1 MSLFVLIL
9 AALVNIIVA
18 IYWEPYGFNISST
31 YLFNSRTTLTSIYS
45 KVKII
50 TNRYICCLGTPYHY
64 TIEKVNLILYIYLNK
79 LSKISEF
86 KKNASKTGGRPPPPF
101 PPDMPGDLVDVPVHC
116 VGILPSTWP
125 GNTTHPP
132 RNEVSGTW
140 PEATKSKPHP
150 PKKPLP
156 STYPGAYASAYPVKS
171 QSDQQGP
178 LSFI

>member
-1 MSLFVLIL
+1 M
-9 AALVNIIVA
+9 NI
-18 IYWEPYGFNISST
+18 
-31 YLFNSRTTLTSIYS
+31 
-45 KVKII
+45 
-50 TNRYICCLGTPYHY
+50 H
-64 TIEKVNLILYIYLNK
+64 LNK
-79 LSKISEF
+79 LSNISEF
-86 KKNASKTGGRPPPPF
+86 QKNASKTCGGPPPPF

-132 RNEVSGTW
+132 RNQVSGTW

-171 QSDQQGP
+171 LSDQQGHI
-178 LSFI
+178 SFI